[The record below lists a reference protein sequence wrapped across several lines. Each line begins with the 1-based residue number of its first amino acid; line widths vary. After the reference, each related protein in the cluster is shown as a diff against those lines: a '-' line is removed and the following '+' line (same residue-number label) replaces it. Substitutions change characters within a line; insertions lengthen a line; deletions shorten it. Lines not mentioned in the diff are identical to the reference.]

1 MRYLY
6 IFLLF
11 FAILPETIFGQIGGP
26 NSTTEVKGG
35 MRIDS
40 AFALPWYTP
49 FASKGSATTGRA
61 MISKTD
67 SLPQYM
73 KAGVVKKVLSKWDSA
88 TVYVDAGEVG
98 QPYGVAGLNSSGVV
112 PSANLPAIVVNG
124 QVYVDTNQAEML
136 SHSAA
141 TAGALSI
148 RTDSSNNLYCLVTTP
163 YNVRAN
169 WHITQGNG
177 VSAFNG
183 RTGAITPRSLDY
195 KTDSVPE
202 GLVNQY
208 FTPTRVQAVNAT
220 DTGSGGWLASQ
231 AQVKDSAAAVR
242 AAVSMAT
249 VAIGST
255 VTGLNNKN
263 ILFGK
268 GNTLWQN
275 NLFYIDTT
283 SGSNSL
289 VVGNPAS
296 NFSQI
301 TPQLFSNSSSNGFIQ
316 ISAGTGSGLIR
327 FSNTSTGGQ
336 IFIYPPSLSAL
347 GASNQYLRPVNDS
360 FAYLGDIAA
369 RAATWV
375 HLTTVTHS
383 SFTAAAV
390 AQTINSSYTLPAGWV
405 VTGIVMNPSTTFS
418 GGSIATY
425 TISVGGTVSGN
436 TSAFAPATNVFTGAP
451 TYSKSIASVESF
463 SSGSI
468 VTLSASSTG
477 GNLNTATQ
485 GSVDIYLLV
494 SQL

>member
-11 FAILPETIFGQIGGP
+11 FAIIPETIFGQIGGP

-35 MRIDS
+35 MRVDS
-40 AFALPWYTP
+40 AFVLPWYTP
-49 FASKGSATTGRA
+49 FTRKGAATTGRA
-61 MISKTD
+61 MVSKTD

-202 GLVNQY
+202 GTNNLYYTTARTQSVIASD
-208 FTPTRVQAVNAT
+208 TTAGWVVSGARLT
-220 DTGSGGWLASQ
+220 DT
-231 AQVKDSAAAVR
+231 AAAISAR
-242 AAVSMAT
+242 GSTAT

-289 VVGNPAS
+289 VVGNTAS

-301 TPQLFSNSSSNGFIQ
+301 TPQGVSNSSSGGFIQ

-347 GASNQYLRPVNDS
+347 GASNQYLRSVNDS

-369 RAATWV
+369 RASTWV

-383 SFTAAAV
+383 SFTAAAL

-405 VTGIVMNPSTTFS
+405 VTGVVINSSTTFW

-463 SSGSI
+463 SSGSV